1 MITLNT
7 RKLSEMME
15 ASGAAIIHAHEAIRK
30 DVENCKVDADHQM
43 QLKAVREV
51 DDMLLGVFLI
61 NNQET
66 MQAAIE
72 FLIDGLLMD
81 IPDPKDSAGVY
92 VYIKR
97 SQAIKDILQTGI

>member
-7 RKLSEMME
+7 RKLSKLME
-15 ASGAAIIHAHEAIRK
+15 ANGLALVHAIEAVRK
-30 DVENCKVDADHQM
+30 DVDNCKVDADHQM

-51 DDMLLGVFLI
+51 DDMLLNVFLI

-72 FLIDGLLMD
+72 FLLDGLLMD
-81 IPDPKDSAGVY
+81 IPDPKDAAAVY
-92 VYIKR
+92 VFTKR
-97 SQAIKDILQTGI
+97 AQAIKDILQTGM